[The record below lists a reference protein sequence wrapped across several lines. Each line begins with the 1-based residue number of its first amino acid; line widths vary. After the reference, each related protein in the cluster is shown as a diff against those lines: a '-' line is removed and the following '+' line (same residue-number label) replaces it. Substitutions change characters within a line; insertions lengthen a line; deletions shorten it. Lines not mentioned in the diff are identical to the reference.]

1 MKERMRKVCAVL
13 LCGSMAVSMC
23 ACAVTK
29 PGKDEDS
36 SSKKETSEKAAEE
49 GTADTGEKGEDE
61 LRSVKIGVARD
72 TSFKFQGDETADN
85 NTWVNLYR
93 ENGIKLDVMYE
104 VDLSQNTEK
113 LAQCVMSGD
122 YPDVFSVDSKQFKEW
137 AEQGVFADLTEGF
150 EKYASDEIKE
160 YYDTEAGR
168 RALQAATIDGK
179 LYGLPTAASPNDS
192 MPILWIRQDWLDNLG
207 LEIPRTVDEFYAVA
221 KAFKENDPD
230 QNGKDDTYGL
240 AVNGKDVFQQFGDL
254 GTFFEMFEA
263 QPGHFSNIVPFID
276 VDGKAVY
283 GGSKT
288 EEMKQG
294 LTLLQKMYEEG
305 IISKDFVTAGQ
316 DQIIQDMS
324 AGRVGMAFSIFYGAE
339 MPWKNAVATQPD
351 ANFVSAAIP
360 GLTEEL
366 RGQAF
371 YTAATNSFNVMSSK
385 YDDMETFFKLMNLG
399 THYCGRPDKLTQEEY
414 EMYNGLP
421 GKYTGYTLCVG
432 GMSVASKNM
441 KAYDLLQNAFKTGET
456 TGLSAENLRD
466 YKAMMQYYDNRDR
479 RDELNEEEL
488 AAYEA
493 GILYWSVWGNEH
505 CAYQTLH
512 EMDDMDNYLYS
523 AYDTTATEKMN
534 ECTTS
539 LITLAKETMVDIITG
554 NKSVDYYDEFLE
566 QWSALGGAEIT
577 EEADAWYQASKG
589 N

>member
-1 MKERMRKVCAVL
+1 MKERMRKMCAVL

-36 SSKKETSEKAAEE
+36 SSKKETSEEAAEE

-254 GTFFEMFEA
+254 GTFFEMFGA

-294 LTLLQKMYEEG
+294 LTLLQKMY
-305 IISKDFVTAGQ
+305 
-316 DQIIQDMS
+316 
-324 AGRVGMAFSIFYGAE
+324 
-339 MPWKNAVATQPD
+339 
-351 ANFVSAAIP
+351 
-360 GLTEEL
+360 
-366 RGQAF
+366 
-371 YTAATNSFNVMSSK
+371 
-385 YDDMETFFKLMNLG
+385 
-399 THYCGRPDKLTQEEY
+399 
-414 EMYNGLP
+414 
-421 GKYTGYTLCVG
+421 
-432 GMSVASKNM
+432 
-441 KAYDLLQNAFKTGET
+441 
-456 TGLSAENLRD
+456 
-466 YKAMMQYYDNRDR
+466 
-479 RDELNEEEL
+479 
-488 AAYEA
+488 
-493 GILYWSVWGNEH
+493 
-505 CAYQTLH
+505 
-512 EMDDMDNYLYS
+512 
-523 AYDTTATEKMN
+523 
-534 ECTTS
+534 
-539 LITLAKETMVDIITG
+539 
-554 NKSVDYYDEFLE
+554 
-566 QWSALGGAEIT
+566 
-577 EEADAWYQASKG
+577 
-589 N
+589 